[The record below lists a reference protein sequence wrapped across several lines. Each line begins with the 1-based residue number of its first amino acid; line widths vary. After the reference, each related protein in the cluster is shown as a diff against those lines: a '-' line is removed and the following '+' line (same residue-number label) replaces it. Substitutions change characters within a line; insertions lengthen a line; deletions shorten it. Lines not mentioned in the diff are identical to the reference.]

1 MCLYIFISHDLHQ
14 SLTHVVGFPPA
25 TIIHLDILEKAEEE
39 SVDSNGVD
47 REACVGNVVRTK
59 ENTED
64 GDQVVVKINVV
75 IIESDGEASG
85 GDANDKDLAKNHD
98 KVSDLIH
105 KESSDNVG
113 SYQVKCILNEN
124 ILKSYFIHLRIT

>member
-25 TIIHLDILEKAEEE
+25 TIIHLDILEEAEEE

-47 REACVGNVVRTK
+47 REASVGNVVRTK

-98 KVSDLIH
+98 KISDLIH
-105 KESSDNVG
+105 KESSNNVG
-113 SYQVKCILNEN
+113 SYQVKCILNE
-124 ILKSYFIHLRIT
+124 KY